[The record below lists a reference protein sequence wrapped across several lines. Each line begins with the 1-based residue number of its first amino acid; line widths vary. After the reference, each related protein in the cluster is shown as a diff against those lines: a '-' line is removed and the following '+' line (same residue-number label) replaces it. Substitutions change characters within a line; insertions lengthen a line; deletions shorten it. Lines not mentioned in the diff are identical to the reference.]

1 APSTLLTTLLALL
14 GTFTGLALATAI
26 FHLLP
31 TLSATT
37 DKNPLIIASLGA
49 TAILLYSTPASPL
62 AQPRPLLLGQAISA
76 TVGILIALAFRSLG
90 TEEFE
95 RLRWLAGALAVGIS
109 AGIMA
114 ITKTVHPPAGAT
126 ALLAVTSDEIME
138 LGWGLLALIEVGCAV
153 MLVVALVWGNMHVG
167 RRFPVFWWT
176 EMELKGEE
184 VKMGVEMEEEGRGE
198 KVIVLPRGF
207 VLSEGEREVLERIEG
222 RVVAEGKKAPP
233 EVKVAK

>member
-1 APSTLLTTLLALL
+1 
-14 GTFTGLALATAI
+14 
-26 FHLLP
+26 
-31 TLSATT
+31 
-37 DKNPLIIASLGA
+37 
-49 TAILLYSTPASPL
+49 
-62 AQPRPLLLGQAISA
+62 
-76 TVGILIALAFRSLG
+76 
-90 TEEFE
+90 
-95 RLRWLAGALAVGIS
+95 
-109 AGIMA
+109 MA

-207 VLSEGEREVLERIEG
+207 VLSEGEKEVLERIEG
-222 RVVAEGKKAPP
+222 RVVAEGKKGAP